1 MSLHTVAHA
10 NLVAIIMAKMHSILH
25 ETHMMN
31 DFSDAWN
38 EKEQIWKVS
47 ECVHI
52 PLTTTREIL
61 PV

>member
-1 MSLHTVAHA
+1 
-10 NLVAIIMAKMHSILH
+10 MHGILH
-25 ETHMMN
+25 ETPMMN

-38 EKEQIWKVS
+38 EEEQIWKVS

-52 PLTTTREIL
+52 PLTMTREIL